1 MLRKFLLLISL
12 FLSVTVGYAQQTTI
26 KGVVKDGTG
35 NILPGVSVRV
45 KGTNTGTTTDGNGQF
60 SIQANTTDVL
70 LFSYIGYTQKE
81 ELISARTSV
90 QVTMAASSEQLDEVV
105 VVGYG
110 TQRKGNITGAVGVV
124 SQEAFESRPNTQ
136 FGSIIQGKAAGV
148 QVSSPGGKPNA
159 GLNIRIRGTSSI
171 TSSSD
176 PLYVVDGVPIA
187 DTRSINPADI
197 ESMSILKDASSAA
210 IYGAQGANGVVL
222 ITTKKGKEGKT
233 RVELNAYGGLSSVW
247 RRLDVLNADQYRTLM
262 TELGRNTDWDRYTA
276 NTNWQD
282 EIFQNG
288 TSQNYQLAFSGKSN
302 NTTYYIS
309 GGWMQQKGAIRSA
322 ETDRYN
328 FKVNLEQKVNNW
340 LTLGTNIGYTR
351 YHDVD
356 VADNQAV
363 NQGGVIMGVLSTPQN
378 IGIYNANG
386 TFTSNPFQDWENPL
400 AFTDGSDRGY
410 RNQRVIGNAYAELTL
425 LPGLKFRSNFGIDA
439 GSGVYDYFLDPIRT
453 SYGRAQKGIGRYNTD
468 QRNFWIADNTLTYN
482 KRFGKHNFDALL
494 GMVAQKTQWENSEI
508 ERTNFSGTSI
518 TTPNAG
524 SIIRIANVGKREKA
538 NASII
543 GRVNYDY
550 EGKYLLTANFR
561 ADNSSNFGPSWRWGY
576 FPSFS
581 AGWRLSQENFLS
593 NTSWLNDL
601 KLRAGW
607 GIVGNDNV
615 GEFAYIGRVASDAN
629 YPIGGEILP
638 GTRPSTIANP
648 ELKWEETKQTNIGV
662 DVSVLKSRINF
673 SMDAYMKKTT
683 DLLLNVPTP
692 RSTGFD
698 FALQNAGSLQNKG
711 LEFQL
716 NTRNFINEFKWE
728 TDFNISFNRNKVTA
742 LQGIEIFGANIANRD
757 EVSYTSVGQPIGML
771 YGYVY
776 TGVDPETGDALY
788 LTNDGTSTNTP
799 SSGDRRIIGD
809 PNPDFI
815 YGLTNTF
822 SYKNFGLSVFLQGSQ
837 GNDIYNGTRVES
849 EGMTDAKNQTVAVL
863 DRWTTPGQVTDVPRA
878 MADNIA
884 NSRNS
889 TRFVENGSYMRVKS
903 ATLSYNLP
911 ESLLS
916 KWKISNIRLYVT
928 GENLFTITNYKGFD
942 PEVNAFTGVND
953 PTQNKNT
960 FIGID
965 YGTYPQTRNVI
976 FGVNVS
982 F

>member
-26 KGVVKDGTG
+26 NGVVKDGTG

-81 ELISARTSV
+81 ELISGRTSV

-340 LTLGTNIGYTR
+340 LTLGTNVGYTR

-410 RNQRVIGNAYAELTL
+410 RSQRVIGNAYAELTL

-468 QRNFWIADNTLTYN
+468 QRNFWIADNTFTYN

-494 GMVAQKTQWENSEI
+494 GMVAQKTQ
-508 ERTNFSGTSI
+508 
-518 TTPNAG
+518 
-524 SIIRIANVGKREKA
+524 
-538 NASII
+538 
-543 GRVNYDY
+543 
-550 EGKYLLTANFR
+550 
-561 ADNSSNFGPSWRWGY
+561 
-576 FPSFS
+576 
-581 AGWRLSQENFLS
+581 
-593 NTSWLNDL
+593 
-601 KLRAGW
+601 
-607 GIVGNDNV
+607 
-615 GEFAYIGRVASDAN
+615 
-629 YPIGGEILP
+629 
-638 GTRPSTIANP
+638 
-648 ELKWEETKQTNIGV
+648 
-662 DVSVLKSRINF
+662 
-673 SMDAYMKKTT
+673 
-683 DLLLNVPTP
+683 
-692 RSTGFD
+692 
-698 FALQNAGSLQNKG
+698 
-711 LEFQL
+711 
-716 NTRNFINEFKWE
+716 
-728 TDFNISFNRNKVTA
+728 
-742 LQGIEIFGANIANRD
+742 
-757 EVSYTSVGQPIGML
+757 
-771 YGYVY
+771 
-776 TGVDPETGDALY
+776 
-788 LTNDGTSTNTP
+788 
-799 SSGDRRIIGD
+799 
-809 PNPDFI
+809 
-815 YGLTNTF
+815 
-822 SYKNFGLSVFLQGSQ
+822 
-837 GNDIYNGTRVES
+837 
-849 EGMTDAKNQTVAVL
+849 
-863 DRWTTPGQVTDVPRA
+863 
-878 MADNIA
+878 
-884 NSRNS
+884 
-889 TRFVENGSYMRVKS
+889 
-903 ATLSYNLP
+903 
-911 ESLLS
+911 
-916 KWKISNIRLYVT
+916 
-928 GENLFTITNYKGFD
+928 
-942 PEVNAFTGVND
+942 
-953 PTQNKNT
+953 
-960 FIGID
+960 
-965 YGTYPQTRNVI
+965 
-976 FGVNVS
+976 
-982 F
+982 

>member
-1 MLRKFLLLISL
+1 MLRKFLSLI
-12 FLSVTVGYAQQTTI
+12 FLITNIALVAAQQANIT
-26 KGVVKDGTG
+26 GVVRDASGEA
-35 NILPGVSVRV
+35 LPGVSVRV
-45 KGTNTGTTTDGNGQF
+45 KGSASGTTTDANGQF
-60 SIQANTTDVL
+60 SIPASASDVL
-70 LFSYIGYTQKE
+70 VFSYIGYIQKE
-81 ELISARTSV
+81 EAISGRTSV
-90 QVTMAASSEQLDEVV
+90 NITMQASNEQLDEVV

-110 TQRKGNITGAVGVV
+110 TQKKGDITGAVGIVD
-124 SQEAFESRPNTQ
+124 QKAFESRPNTQ
-136 FGSIIQGKAAGV
+136 FGSVIQGKAAGV

-233 RVELNAYGGLSSVW
+233 RVELNAYGGFSSVW
-247 RRLDVLNADQYRTLM
+247 RRLDVLNADQYRDLM

-282 EIFQNG
+282 EVFQNG
-288 TSQNYQLAFSGKSN
+288 SSQNYQLAFSGKSN
-302 NTTYYIS
+302 KTTYYIS
-309 GGWMQQKGAIRSA
+309 GGWMKQKGAVRSA

-328 FKVNLEQKVNNW
+328 FKVNLDQQVNNW
-340 LTLGTNIGYTR
+340 LTLGTNLGYTR

-363 NQGGVIMGVLSTPQN
+363 NQGGVILGVLSTPQN
-378 IGIYNANG
+378 IGIYNDNG

-410 RNQRVIGNAYAELTL
+410 RNQRVIGNVYGEVTF
-425 LPGLKFRSNFGIDA
+425 LPGLKLRSNFGIDA
-439 GSGVYDYFLDPIRT
+439 GSGVYDYFLDPLRT
-453 SYGRAQKGIGRYNTD
+453 SYGRARNGIGRYNTD
-468 QRNFWIADNTLTYN
+468 QRNYWIADNTLTYN
-482 KRFGKHNFDALL
+482 KQFGKHNFGALF
-494 GMVAQKTQWENSEI
+494 GVVAQKTQWEESSI
-508 ERTNFSGTSI
+508 ERTNFSGTAI
-518 TTPNAG
+518 TTPNGG
-524 SIIRIANVGKREKA
+524 SIIQTANVAKREKA
-538 NASII
+538 NASFI
-543 GRVNYDY
+543 GRVNYDF

-561 ADNSSNFGPSWRWGY
+561 ADNSSNFGPENRWGY

-581 AGWRLSQENFLS
+581 AGWRLSQESFLADV
-593 NTSWLNDL
+593 SWLDDL

-615 GEFAYIGRVASDAN
+615 GEYAYWGRVASDAN

-638 GTRPSTIANP
+638 GTRPSSLQNDN
-648 ELKWEETKQTNIGV
+648 LKWEETRQTNVGL
-662 DVSVLKSRINF
+662 DVSAF
-673 SMDAYMKKTT
+673 SARLNVSVDAYLKKTN
-683 DLLLNVPTP
+683 DLLLNVPVP

-698 FALQNAGSLQNKG
+698 VALQNAGALQNKG
-711 LEFQL
+711 LEFQI
-716 NTRNFINEFKWE
+716 NSRNLVNEFKWE
-728 TDFNISFNRNKVTA
+728 TDFNISFNRNKVTDLA
-742 LQGIEIFGANIANRD
+742 GTTIFGANIASRG
-757 EVSYTSVGQPIGML
+757 EVSYTTVGQPLGL
-771 YGYVY
+771 FYGYVY
-776 TGVDPETGDALY
+776 TGVDPQTGDALY
-788 LTNDGTSTNTP
+788 LKNDGTTTNSP
-799 SSGDRRIIGD
+799 SQEDRRIIGN

-822 SYKNFGLSVFLQGSQ
+822 SYKNFGLSIFLQGSQ

-849 EGMTDAKNQTVAVL
+849 EGMIDAKNQTTAVL
-863 DRWTTPGQVTDVPRA
+863 DRWTTPGQITDIPRA
-878 MADNIA
+878 LPDNIA
-884 NSRNS
+884 NSQNS

-911 ESLLS
+911 ESVLS
-916 KWKISNIRLYVT
+916 KWKISNVRVYVT
-928 GENLFTITNYKGFD
+928 GENLFTITDYKGFD

-953 PTQNKNT
+953 ATQNKNT

-965 YGTYPQTRNVI
+965 YGTYPQTRNLI

>member
-1 MLRKFLLLISL
+1 MWRKYLLLISL
-12 FLSVTVGYAQQTTI
+12 IFVTAIGYGQQSAI
-26 KGVVKDGTG
+26 RGIVKDDAGEV
-35 NILPGVSVRV
+35 LPGVSVRV
-45 KGTNTGTTTDGNGQF
+45 KGSSTGVTTDGDGRFNLQV
-60 SIQANTTDVL
+60 APDAVL
-70 LFSYIGYTQKE
+70 VFTYVGYVSRE
-81 ELISARTSV
+81 EAVAGRNDLEIAL
-90 QVTMAASSEQLDEVV
+90 SSLNQELDEVV

-110 TQRKGNITGAVGVV
+110 SQRRGDITGAVGLVTE
-124 SQEAFESRPNTQ
+124 EAFESRPNTQ

-222 ITTKKGKEGKT
+222 ITTKKGKEGKP
-233 RVELNAYGGLSSVW
+233 RVELNAYGGFSSVW
-247 RRLDVLNADQYRTLM
+247 RRLDVLNADQYRELM
-262 TELGRNTDWDRYTA
+262 TELGRNTDWDQYTA

-282 EIFQNG
+282 EVFQNG
-288 TSQNYQLAFSGKSN
+288 ASQNYQLAVSGKSN
-302 NTTYYIS
+302 KTTYYIS
-309 GGWMQQKGAIRSA
+309 GGWMKQKGAVRSA

-328 FKVNLEQKVNNW
+328 FKVNLEQEVNEW
-340 LTLGTNIGYTR
+340 LTLGTNVGYTR

-363 NQGGVIMGVLSTPQN
+363 NQGGVIMGILSTPQN

-400 AFTDGSDRGY
+400 AFTDGADRGY
-410 RNQRVIGNAYAELTL
+410 KNQRVIGNAYAEVTF

-439 GSGVYDYFLDPIRT
+439 GNGVYDYFLDPIRT
-453 SYGRAQKGIGRYNTD
+453 SYGRARNGIGRYNTD
-468 QRNFWIADNTLTYN
+468 QMSYWIADNTLSYN
-482 KRFGKHNFDALL
+482 KQVDKHNFGALVGL
-494 GMVAQKTQWENSEI
+494 VAQKTQWENSEI

-518 TTPNAG
+518 VTPNGG
-524 SIIRIANVGKREKA
+524 SIIQVANVAKREKA

-543 GRVNYDY
+543 GRVNYDF

-561 ADNSSNFGPSWRWGY
+561 ADNSSNFGPSNKWGY

-581 AGWRLSQENFLS
+581 AGWRLSQERFLQHV
-593 NTSWLNDL
+593 SWLDDL

-607 GIVGNDNV
+607 GVVGNDNV
-615 GEFAYIGRVASDAN
+615 GEYAYWGRVASDAN

-638 GTRPSTIANP
+638 GTRPSTLQNDD
-648 ELKWEETKQTNIGV
+648 LKWEETQQTNIGV
-662 DVSVLKSRINF
+662 DVSLFNARLNF
-673 SMDAYMKKTT
+673 SVDAYLKKTN
-683 DLLLNVPTP
+683 DLLLNVPVP

-698 FALQNAGSLQNKG
+698 VALQNAGGLENKG
-711 LEFQL
+711 LEFQV
-716 NTRNFINEFKWE
+716 NSRNFVNDFKWE
-728 TDFNISFNRNKVTA
+728 TDFNISFNRNRVTE
-742 LQGIEIFGANIANRD
+742 LGGINIFGANISGRD
-757 EVSYTSVGQPIGML
+757 EVSYTTVGQPIGMF
-771 YGYVY
+771 YGYVFA
-776 TGVDPETGDALY
+776 GVDPQTGDALY
-788 LTNDGTSTNTP
+788 LTNDGTSSNSP
-799 SSGDRRIIGD
+799 SATDRRIIGN

-822 SYKNFGLSVFLQGSQ
+822 SYKNIGLSIFLQGSQ
-837 GNDIYNGTRVES
+837 GNDIYNGTRVET
-849 EGMTDAKNQTVAVL
+849 EGMIDAKNQTAAVL
-863 DRWTTPGQVTDVPRA
+863 DRWTSIGQETDIPRA
-878 MADNIA
+878 VPDNIA

-889 TRFVENGSYMRVKS
+889 TRFVENGSYLRVKS

-911 ESLLS
+911 EQFLN
-916 KWKISNIRLYVT
+916 KIKISNVRLYVT

-942 PEVNAFTGVND
+942 PEVNAFTNVND
-953 PTQNKNT
+953 ATQSKNT

-965 YGTYPQTRNVI
+965 YGTYPQTRNII
-976 FGVNVS
+976 FGLNVS